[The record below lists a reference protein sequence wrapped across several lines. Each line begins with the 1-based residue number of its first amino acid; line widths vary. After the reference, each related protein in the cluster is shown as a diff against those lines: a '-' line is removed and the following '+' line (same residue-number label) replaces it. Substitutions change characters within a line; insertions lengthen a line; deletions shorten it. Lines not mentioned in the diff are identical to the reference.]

1 MEENYI
7 SGNWL
12 QLQIL
17 ASLLELLME
26 EKNSSFM
33 STAGKLQERLLRDAE
48 LEGIDVDGAEHC

>member
-7 SGNWL
+7 SDNWL

-48 LEGIDVDGAEHC
+48 LEGIDVDGAGHC

>member
-7 SGNWL
+7 SDNWL

-26 EKNSSFM
+26 EKNSFM

-48 LEGIDVDGAEHC
+48 LEGIDVDGAGHC